1 MEAQLYRLESQVEI
15 ARANTADNTSD
26 IRTLRREIDRLA
38 KRVDQLET
46 ELYRLR
52 MARLNTWVLVIY
64 FVITV
69 ALLAT
74 LARGFGGS
82 D

>member
-26 IRTLRREIDRLA
+26 RRETDRLA

-52 MARLNTWVLVIY
+52 MARLNTCFLVIY